1 MTGRSAR
8 PTLSPSRQGKQ
19 PARLAGGEENTSI
32 PTAADTDSKVAA
44 QTDSGASHARL
55 EADLMALIASDGLR
69 AGDRLPTERALAE
82 RFGVTRGAVRS
93 ALGRIE
99 GRGYIVRI
107 VGSGTYIADAGAP
120 ASDTPSAA
128 PAAPNPGVPAIRP
141 ARDASPREIMEARRL
156 IEPQLPD
163 LVVAHANG
171 ADLDQILLAL
181 ESAEAAPT
189 LEEFEAWD
197 GRFHQAIA
205 NATHNSLVIEIY
217 QIVTAARNLAE
228 WGELK
233 RRNATEQRRAER
245 EAEHRAIYNRLLARD
260 AEGAQRAFERHLHKV
275 TRNLAE

>member
-1 MTGRSAR
+1 MPLA
-8 PTLSPSRQGKQ
+8 
-19 PARLAGGEENTSI
+19 AGGR
-32 PTAADTDSKVAA
+32 VAA
-44 QTDSGASHARL
+44 QADSGASHARL
-55 EADLMALIASDGLR
+55 EADLMGLIASGGLR

-82 RFGVTRGAVRS
+82 RFGVTRGAIRA

-99 GRGYIVRI
+99 GRGYIERI
-107 VGSGTYIADAGAP
+107 VGSGTYIAEKSAASPPTGTPVPPPATSPQAGAQAATP
-120 ASDTPSAA
+120 ATPDPSTL
-128 PAAPNPGVPAIRP
+128 PARP

-163 LVVAHANG
+163 LVVAHANS
-171 ADLDQILLAL
+171 ADLDRIRQAL
-181 ESAEAAPT
+181 ESAEAAST
-189 LEEFEAWD
+189 LDEFEAWD

-205 NATHNSLVIEIY
+205 DATHNSLIIEIY

-245 EAEHRAIYNRLLARD
+245 EAEHRAIYSCLQARD
-260 AEGAQRAFERHLHKV
+260 AEGAQRAFGQHLHKV